1 MVTGVISGLAGF
13 GTEGKR
19 TTVVYHCRKLV
30 AKTFAE

>member
-13 GTEGKR
+13 DTKGKH
-19 TTVVYHCRKLV
+19 TAVVYHCRKLV